1 MERRTK
7 YQYTYFVHPF
17 IVEEKKYEQYIAR
30 LMKDKHCHL
39 KVFTKEKDLGV
50 YTFFM
55 PKVRKYLFWS
65 ISYNQEQMR
74 TFQELGRTLQIRML
88 TQKPCVMF
96 DYDLGTFPQGKVG
109 EKNGIFFDIPKI
121 EIICFQTG
129 ICFLLI
135 KTILN
140 DKTMLS
146 DVINFNYKFRDIN
159 SDYDKL
165 QEYENI
171 KIQTERFQHMKDLQ
185 QIIQEI
191 TGKNDFM
198 EKLNLQNER
207 FLTYTYVCLEQEF
220 WNEKKLF
227 TELENDF
234 AKLKNVLPN
243 KAQINL
249 IEQGKQELTLSTL
262 QYVKIGVT
270 KQAIALLTSSVN
282 TENYTKIPHRY
293 EQEYLYAY
301 ILALYKQV
309 FLEKIKYDFQK
320 RNFTKTEKNFIQ
332 FTESIWNEEVTC
344 EVDGSEFYKQVE
356 QTLELENLYQE
367 VKNRYQIANKKS
379 NTRRIQDISYILL
392 AIFLVIIIRMLL
404 W

>member
-7 YQYTYFVHPF
+7 YQYTYFIHPF
-17 IVEEKKYEQYIAR
+17 IIEEKKYEEYITR

-39 KVFTKEKDLGV
+39 KIFTKQKDLDV

-65 ISYNQEQMR
+65 ISYDQEQMR
-74 TFQELGRTLQIRML
+74 TFQDLGKTLQIRIL
-88 TQKPCVMF
+88 AQKPCVMF
-96 DYDLGTFPQGKVG
+96 DYDLGDFTQGKVG
-109 EKNGIFFDIPKI
+109 EKDGIFFDIPKI
-121 EIICFQTG
+121 EIICFKTG

-140 DKTMLS
+140 GANMLS
-146 DVINFNYKFRDIN
+146 DVINFNYKFRDI
-159 SDYDKL
+159 SADYAKL

-171 KIQTERFQHMKDLQ
+171 KIQTERFQHMQEFK

-191 TGKNDFM
+191 TGKNDWIA
-198 EKLNLQNER
+198 KLNLQNER
-207 FLTYTYVCLEQEF
+207 FLTYSYVCLEQEY
-220 WNEKKLF
+220 WNEKKPF
-227 TELENDF
+227 AELENDF
-234 AKLKNVLPN
+234 AKLKNVLPY

-249 IEQGKQELTLSTL
+249 IEQAKQEITLSTL

-270 KQAIALLTSSVN
+270 KQAITLLTSSVN

-293 EQEYLYAY
+293 ERSYLYTY
-301 ILALYKQV
+301 ILTLYKQV
-309 FLEKIKYDFQK
+309 ILEKIKYDFQT
-320 RNFTKTEKNFIQ
+320 RNFAKTEKAFIE

-344 EVDGSEFYKQVE
+344 EIDGTEFYKEIVK
-356 QTLELENLYQE
+356 TLKLEDLYQE

-392 AIFLVIIIRMLL
+392 AIFLIIIIRMLFF
-404 W
+404 